1 MGIVRAQRRVQQGS
15 ARAQF
20 GAAEGP
26 PALPATDARSR
37 RRDAACRES

>member
-26 PALPATDARSR
+26 PALPATERAKQTARR
-37 RRDAACRES
+37 GV